1 MKTSWIGKGI
11 TRLAFV
17 AALGVTVLG
26 GCIKTGSVVEQQPL
40 AQKVPHSGTVAVVVK
55 TSNAE
60 WQADADQL
68 KEGLLNTLAEKGGKY
83 AEGADFVFEV
93 TLVAFDKGNKAERM
107 FVGSGEAELHSNLE
121 LKAKDGKTIA
131 KLGITGNSK
140 RKSTMKIGGYN
151 TAWGDSLPGRAV
163 IATIEQITEYLEAH
177 G

>member
-1 MKTSWIGKGI
+1 MPTTFIGKGLL
-11 TRLAFV
+11 RLAFV
-17 AALGVTVLG
+17 AMLGVTVLG
-26 GCIKTGSVVEQQPL
+26 GCVKTGSVVEQQPL
-40 AQKVPHSGTVAVVVK
+40 AQKVLHSGTVAVVVK
-55 TSNAE
+55 TPNPE
-60 WQADADQL
+60 WQVDADQL
-68 KEGLLNTLAEKGGKY
+68 KEGLLNTLAE
-83 AEGADFVFEV
+83 
-93 TLVAFDKGNKAERM
+93 KGNKAERM
-107 FVGSGEAELHSNLE
+107 FVGSGEAELHCNLE